1 MAHTLRMSCLFLFF
15 FLSRL
20 RNLCPGTRSYYVFL
34 HNNQHLLNAVLASFD
49 LNGHTYRIYPET
61 KKLEPLLIEI
71 TSASGKYC
79 PL

>member
-1 MAHTLRMSCLFLFF
+1 MAHTLRMSCLFLFL

-20 RNLCPGTRSYYVFL
+20 RNLCTGTRSYYLFL
-34 HNNQHLLNAVLASFD
+34 HNNQHLLDALLASFD
-49 LNGHTYRIYPET
+49 LNGHTYRIHPDT

-71 TSASGKYC
+71 TSARGKYC